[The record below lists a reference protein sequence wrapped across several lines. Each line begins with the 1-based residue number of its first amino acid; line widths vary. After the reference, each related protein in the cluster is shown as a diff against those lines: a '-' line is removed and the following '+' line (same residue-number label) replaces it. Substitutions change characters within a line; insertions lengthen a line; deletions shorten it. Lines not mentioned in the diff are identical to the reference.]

1 MVKNLPSNAGDVG
14 SIPDLGTKIPHSVG
28 ATRDPK
34 HAGACAPDKR
44 SLNTTKEM
52 QQTRNLKKKSFCGQ
66 ILSFSSAE

>member
-34 HAGACAPDKR
+34 RAGACAPDKR

-52 QQTRNLKKKSFCGQ
+52 
-66 ILSFSSAE
+66 